1 LFFEFLTTKYPNT
14 NGKKVKN
21 PTPFFTN
28 HILLEKGDCIYIFTD
43 GYQDQFGG
51 EKGKKFMAAK
61 MKEMFINNY
70 ENSMSEQK
78 EIAFNAIQ
86 NWKGQLEQVDD
97 ICVWGV
103 KI

>member
-1 LFFEFLTTKYPNT
+1 
-14 NGKKVKN
+14 
-21 PTPFFTN
+21 
-28 HILLEKGDCIYIFTD
+28 
-43 GYQDQFGG
+43 
-51 EKGKKFMAAK
+51 MAAK

-86 NWKGQLEQVDD
+86 NWKGQLQQVDD